1 MLLDSVK
8 KAGRRGG
15 EKPAETK
22 SLPWRFRPQYPADG
36 PRSAEERPVTD
47 GGPATGGRGAP
58 RTTVQEGISLKR
70 FRQFCLTW
78 GIQHV
83 HGIPHSP
90 TGQAMVERAHQTLK
104 NLLIKQKAGEPSTS
118 SESSDGR
125 NPSDSN
131 GQRFC

>member
-70 FRQFCLTW
+70 IMASTEDLTTN
-78 GIQHV
+78 
-83 HGIPHSP
+83 PK
-90 TGQAMVERAHQTLK
+90 L
-104 NLLIKQKAGEPSTS
+104 PSTLDRLFWQTCQILVS
-118 SESSDGR
+118 TVLSYLGYPTCPRHPTFTDG
-125 NPSDSN
+125 SSN
-131 GQRFC
+131 G